1 MKFSLVF
8 QETLNSIY
16 GKKNLVAYN
25 SRGDGSMYRCQF
37 VFTENDQSKLLE
49 AEGTYIDSTEQH
61 KMILP
66 FCSNRLS

>member
-1 MKFSLVF
+1 MKFTLVF
-8 QETLNSIY
+8 KE
-16 GKKNLVAYN
+16 NLDIVYAKENLIAYN
-25 SRGDGSMYRCQF
+25 SRNGGSMYHCQF